1 MANKK
6 LLKYIKVN
14 INNGATEQQI
24 KKALLDAG
32 WDKQDIEEAWVEFNK
47 PDESEELKMLPKD
60 KYVESKTTKT
70 LWMLLF
76 LGMALLVIGVVVY
89 VVYNSSGQVSV

>member
-14 INNGATEQQI
+14 INNGATEEQI

-32 WDKQDIEEAWVEFNK
+32 WNKEDIQEAWVEFNK

-89 VVYNSSGQVSV
+89 VVYNNSGQVSV

>member
-1 MANKK
+1 MVNKK

-24 KKALLDAG
+24 RKALLDAG
-32 WDKQDIEEAWVEFNK
+32 WDKQNIEETWVEFNK
-47 PDESEELKMLPKD
+47 PNESEELKMLPKD

-89 VVYNSSGQVSV
+89 VVYNNSGQVSV